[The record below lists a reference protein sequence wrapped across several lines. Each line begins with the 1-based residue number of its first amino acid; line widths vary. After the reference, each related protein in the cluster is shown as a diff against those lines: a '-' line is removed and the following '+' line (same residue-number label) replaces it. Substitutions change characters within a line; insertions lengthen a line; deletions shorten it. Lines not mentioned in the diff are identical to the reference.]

1 MLNTVEVM
9 RQVLLKLSFPVPSRD
24 YTAIFKLNKDQGISE
39 ALFKCKLLD
48 SNSRG
53 SNSLDEDKEYI
64 SFSDDGGLACQRPP
78 LCEPQHQ
85 ATSREGK

>member
-9 RQVLLKLSFPVPSRD
+9 RQVLLKFSFPVPSRD
-24 YTAIFKLNKDQGISE
+24 YTAISKHSKDQGISE

-53 SNSLDEDKEYI
+53 SNSLDKDKKFI
-64 SFSDDGGLACQRPP
+64 FH
-78 LCEPQHQ
+78 PQMMMV
-85 ATSREGK
+85 